1 MNETIMSLIAGVI
14 VTPWLHRYAS
24 RRLAGFFA
32 FAVLA
37 WTLPLL
43 LWTSALE
50 LRRMPR
56 SRVMGGCVY
65 SSLALA
71 ALAGVLVGKGKK
83 DDALKG
89 GVA

>member
-1 MNETIMSLIAGVI
+1 MMSLIAGLI
-14 VTPWLHRYAS
+14 ATPWLHRYAS
-24 RRLAGFFA
+24 RRLAGVFA

-56 SRVMGGCVY
+56 SRLMGGCVY
-65 SSLALA
+65 ASLALA
-71 ALAGVLVGKGKK
+71 ALAGVLVAKGKK
-83 DDALKG
+83 DDAFNG
-89 GVA
+89 GAA

>member
-1 MNETIMSLIAGVI
+1 MNESIMSLIAGVI
-14 VTPWLHRYAS
+14 VTPLLHRYAG

-37 WTLPLL
+37 WTLPLV

-50 LRRMPR
+50 VRRMPR

-65 SSLALA
+65 ASLALA
-71 ALAGVLVGKGKK
+71 ALAGVLVAKGKK
-83 DDALKG
+83 DDAFEG
-89 GVA
+89 GAA